1 MNRKLKYSS
10 IFLLFTLLLLLASGI
25 TAAADMDNDDNTDLS
40 DNTITDT
47 VSDSAIST
55 AQLTD
60 NNDNIETKTIK
71 EVDDTYTDTT
81 TTSETKELVKND
93 KNLKGFDY
101 TITPTLTPNLGHI
114 GDKITATFSGG
125 SYFGTR
131 SHSYTVS
138 MDGTTIKTGSVA
150 PKSGYK
156 IEFNIPETTAGDHT
170 VSFHVYYSSWNNRG
184 SATLTVLSSAVNTK
198 ITEVETVTGEIGNTI
213 LPVTITDV
221 DGNSIEGSP
230 LINVKDQNTSL
241 IENYV
246 VENGVANVSVPTTRT
261 GDYDLTVEV
270 ITNPYFNGCT
280 ATIPVS
286 VSKAGT
292 TLLVDQDDNGINQ
305 SINVL
310 YNTLVTGKLVQTS
323 NNNALKNAEII
334 LKINGTDYAITT
346 DNEGKF
352 EYKYDVTELAEEVPV
367 SIIYNGD
374 ELYLASQEIS
384 GVFNIK
390 ALESNIALDED
401 PLSEVNET
409 TTISGKLTDKSNN
422 PVPNAEVNL
431 EITGVEDTVTVTT
444 DEEGKFSYDVIYK
457 DVMEVTVTASMKNQV
472 LYEANTASMTFNVV
486 VGPRRTNLTI
496 ETGSGVGTNINI
508 VDITPYHNEVIT
520 NGTLLDIFKEPV
532 ADATIK
538 ILINGE
544 DYSQTTDSEGKFT
557 LVYNATEGLT
567 TYNINVEFEGND
579 AYKPAGEV
587 YTGTFKTEAF
597 DIKVTVDEN
606 FPEEILIGDVIT
618 ITGSAKLQNN
628 TLKNN
633 SIVLTIDNTKYTTS
647 TDEEGKYTY
656 DYTVARN
663 GTIPVIANATFAN
676 AAVTLGQTSFFVA
689 KPVVN
694 IDLNE
699 VEDTKVYSDITLNGK
714 IYIAQNDTPIEDQ
727 LILKINGKS
736 FDLSSDENG
745 DFTYTFTPTT
755 AGTYDIVITYANVKY
770 AVQDAVAQVK
780 VAKRFTQI
788 KKDNLPIAVIVNED
802 FTISGTLVDEDN
814 NPIADAEVI
823 FIVNNE
829 KFANTTDN
837 DGRYAYNYP
846 ATNISVNNIYEV
858 QYDGDEN
865 YVMAKNYVGSYF
877 DIEATT
883 AYITVETQDVLLKS
897 PSVITGTVTDKYNKL
912 LSDINVTVE
921 VLNEVIELKTND
933 EGKFTASYVLPKV
946 GNYTITAKVTDERY
960 SESTA
965 TAEANVDK
973 LSTLTTI
980 KDVKVDGNKQADITA
995 YVVDANNKA
1004 LTSGKVVFKVN
1015 GKTVKDTNGKVMYIK
1030 ISNGQAVLPYTF
1042 TQEDID
1048 NNVTILA
1055 AYSGSANYEASQSQK
1070 VNITISDHD
1079 ITMTLN
1085 DITSK
1090 AGETITILTTIK
1102 DHDENV
1108 NTGKVIFKINGKTIK
1123 DENGKVVYINVE
1135 DGQANYDYTLPE
1147 TMKARNYTLS
1157 AVFIATGYNR
1167 TEANSQL
1174 IIEDTNTGNT
1184 TDNVI
1189 VITNSNIDQYITKN
1203 GLTSLV
1209 SPGATLDIQG
1219 TIDKQNS
1226 LVINKPINI
1235 ISSTKDA
1242 MINLHTVAGSLMGE
1256 DPGNCFVVN
1265 KAGSGSNISGLYLYN
1280 TECWIFNTHD
1290 VTLHNM
1296 TMYVKDQRVG
1306 SGVGQT
1312 AIRYSERITIDSCH
1326 IYTENNGGSTSMAL
1340 TGANHVLIK
1349 NTTIEGRY
1357 GSGQVGNILYLG
1369 NRYNTNDKPSDYS
1382 LGVDTNITIVNSTLL
1397 GDCVGPI
1404 TVLTYF
1410 GSATN
1415 VTYIN
1420 NTVNTSGN
1428 YGYMDTGSNG
1438 VAIGNKFYSGSGMVV
1453 RAGATTSDNVF
1464 YGTGTLTAYANSVV
1478 SNNTLNKITVSGTN
1492 VLIENNTIATI
1503 DMAPSQA
1510 AYMPNNT
1517 VISNNNITGNIVSTG
1532 PSRTRFNSN
1541 VTITN
1546 NQIAGTITL
1555 TYTTTHTIENNN
1567 ITGTIS
1573 VTTNAGNTII
1583 RNNTIIT
1590 TSQYAVTVAN
1600 ATTQVIDNYLI
1611 SNNNQLFGNQ
1621 AVSDTSRRA
1630 TIANNK
1636 PDASS
1641 KTHIAF
1647 DDVTGII
1654 GEYANIAI
1662 HVTNDDGESTDGEI
1676 TLLVNGETLTDENG
1690 DVITLEVSGGLA
1702 ILDNIII
1709 QTQWLK
1715 ANTIITAIF
1724 TNGQYTVNASTTM
1737 NIEKRDANVQ
1747 ITTTNL
1753 NANQGD
1759 KITLTARVTD
1769 NGELINGR
1777 LTFKLDNE
1785 SLENDNLE
1793 FIVVD
1798 VVDGIATVE
1807 YTLPNDIT
1815 TGTYSISA
1823 VFESAYY
1830 KRSSDETTL
1839 IIG

>member
-1 MNRKLKYSS
+1 
-10 IFLLFTLLLLLASGI
+10 
-25 TAAADMDNDDNTDLS
+25 
-40 DNTITDT
+40 
-47 VSDSAIST
+47 
-55 AQLTD
+55 
-60 NNDNIETKTIK
+60 
-71 EVDDTYTDTT
+71 
-81 TTSETKELVKND
+81 
-93 KNLKGFDY
+93 
-101 TITPTLTPNLGHI
+101 
-114 GDKITATFSGG
+114 
-125 SYFGTR
+125 
-131 SHSYTVS
+131 
-138 MDGTTIKTGSVA
+138 
-150 PKSGYK
+150 
-156 IEFNIPETTAGDHT
+156 
-170 VSFHVYYSSWNNRG
+170 
-184 SATLTVLSSAVNTK
+184 
-198 ITEVETVTGEIGNTI
+198 
-213 LPVTITDV
+213 
-221 DGNSIEGSP
+221 
-230 LINVKDQNTSL
+230 
-241 IENYV
+241 
-246 VENGVANVSVPTTRT
+246 
-261 GDYDLTVEV
+261 
-270 ITNPYFNGCT
+270 
-280 ATIPVS
+280 
-286 VSKAGT
+286 
-292 TLLVDQDDNGINQ
+292 
-305 SINVL
+305 
-310 YNTLVTGKLVQTS
+310 
-323 NNNALKNAEII
+323 
-334 LKINGTDYAITT
+334 
-346 DNEGKF
+346 
-352 EYKYDVTELAEEVPV
+352 
-367 SIIYNGD
+367 
-374 ELYLASQEIS
+374 
-384 GVFNIK
+384 
-390 ALESNIALDED
+390 
-401 PLSEVNET
+401 
-409 TTISGKLTDKSNN
+409 
-422 PVPNAEVNL
+422 
-431 EITGVEDTVTVTT
+431 
-444 DEEGKFSYDVIYK
+444 
-457 DVMEVTVTASMKNQV
+457 
-472 LYEANTASMTFNVV
+472 
-486 VGPRRTNLTI
+486 
-496 ETGSGVGTNINI
+496 
-508 VDITPYHNEVIT
+508 
-520 NGTLLDIFKEPV
+520 
-532 ADATIK
+532 
-538 ILINGE
+538 
-544 DYSQTTDSEGKFT
+544 
-557 LVYNATEGLT
+557 
-567 TYNINVEFEGND
+567 
-579 AYKPAGEV
+579 
-587 YTGTFKTEAF
+587 
-597 DIKVTVDEN
+597 
-606 FPEEILIGDVIT
+606 
-618 ITGSAKLQNN
+618 
-628 TLKNN
+628 
-633 SIVLTIDNTKYTTS
+633 
-647 TDEEGKYTY
+647 
-656 DYTVARN
+656 
-663 GTIPVIANATFAN
+663 
-676 AAVTLGQTSFFVA
+676 
-689 KPVVN
+689 
-694 IDLNE
+694 
-699 VEDTKVYSDITLNGK
+699 
-714 IYIAQNDTPIEDQ
+714 
-727 LILKINGKS
+727 
-736 FDLSSDENG
+736 
-745 DFTYTFTPTT
+745 
-755 AGTYDIVITYANVKY
+755 
-770 AVQDAVAQVK
+770 
-780 VAKRFTQI
+780 
-788 KKDNLPIAVIVNED
+788 
-802 FTISGTLVDEDN
+802 
-814 NPIADAEVI
+814 
-823 FIVNNE
+823 
-829 KFANTTDN
+829 
-837 DGRYAYNYP
+837 
-846 ATNISVNNIYEV
+846 
-858 QYDGDEN
+858 
-865 YVMAKNYVGSYF
+865 
-877 DIEATT
+877 
-883 AYITVETQDVLLKS
+883 
-897 PSVITGTVTDKYNKL
+897 
-912 LSDINVTVE
+912 
-921 VLNEVIELKTND
+921 
-933 EGKFTASYVLPKV
+933 
-946 GNYTITAKVTDERY
+946 
-960 SESTA
+960 
-965 TAEANVDK
+965 
-973 LSTLTTI
+973 
-980 KDVKVDGNKQADITA
+980 
-995 YVVDANNKA
+995 
-1004 LTSGKVVFKVN
+1004 
-1015 GKTVKDTNGKVMYIK
+1015 GKTVKDTNGKVMYMK
-1030 ISNGQAVLPYTF
+1030 ISNGQAILPYTF

-1123 DENGKVVYINVE
+1123 DTNGKAVYINVE
-1135 DGQANYDYTLPE
+1135 DGQANYDYTIPE

-1174 IIEDTNTGNT
+1174 TIEDTNTGNT

-1189 VITNSNIDQYITKN
+1189 VITNSNVDQYITKN

-1235 ISSTKDA
+1235 ISSTHDA

-1265 KAGSGSNISGLYLYN
+1265 KAGSGSNISGVYLYN

-1340 TGANHVLIK
+1340 TGASHVLIK

-1357 GSGQVGNILYLG
+1357 GSGQVGNILYIG
-1369 NRYNTNDKPSDYS
+1369 NRYNTNDKPSDYT

-1464 YGTGTLTAYANSVV
+1464 YGTGTLTAYSNSVV

-1492 VLIENNTIATI
+1492 VLIENNTIATV

-1573 VTTNAGNTII
+1573 ITSNAGNTII

-1621 AVSDTSRRA
+1621 AVSDSSRRA

-1641 KTHIAF
+1641 KTHVVF
-1647 DDVTGII
+1647 DDVTGMI

-1690 DVITLEVSGGLA
+1690 DVITLEVSGGIA

-1724 TNGQYTVNASTTM
+1724 TNGQYTINASTTM

-1747 ITTTNL
+1747 ITTENL
-1753 NANQGD
+1753 NASQGD

-1785 SLENDNLE
+1785 SLEDDNLE

-1807 YTLPNDIT
+1807 YTLPGDIT